1 VAPPSSPSAGDA
13 GLAFPITGGR
23 VDAASLAG
31 RVRHSGGIAL
41 TRDTTRVELS
51 DFTIVIDDTPALTAR
66 VGGDRVEILTLDVS
80 GIARSG
86 SGRTVTVSGVV
97 ARLTAVAAQALN
109 QAFGTDAFSEGLV
122 LGTATVNGRAR

>member
-1 VAPPSSPSAGDA
+1 
-13 GLAFPITGGR
+13 
-23 VDAASLAG
+23 
-31 RVRHSGGIAL
+31 
-41 TRDTTRVELS
+41 
-51 DFTIVIDDTPALTAR
+51 
-66 VGGDRVEILTLDVS
+66 VEILTLDVS